1 MSNIYLDKYSSH
13 LLDRIL
19 ALDYAGG
26 IPTADLDILY
36 ARGYQLKSVHE
47 CDLFHVELIEIEQWM
62 SGSMDSYLADA
73 ALIPA
78 DPQDAASVCL
88 TFADACST
96 PAALHQNALLFGT
109 TIPPSDLQAVFDA
122 EAAEGSAI
130 PHCTGPL
137 AANTQMCLEL
147 ADASTPAALHNI
159 GLLFGTTNPPSDL
172 QAVFDAEAAE
182 GSAIPHCIGPSA
194 TKNQPGMSLRLV
206 VAAICQSQTPDD
218 GYPNNIVSLTA
229 AGSYSRAAVDPEA
242 PAIAETTKKKGA
254 FFSYAMQVSGIDEAV
269 LAEAKTKG
277 RRVTGSLLW
286 LKTKNIIQL
295 LHC

>member
-109 TIPPSDLQAVFDA
+109 T
-122 EAAEGSAI
+122 
-130 PHCTGPL
+130 
-137 AANTQMCLEL
+137 
-147 ADASTPAALHNI
+147 
-159 GLLFGTTNPPSDL
+159 NPPSDL

-194 TKNQPGMSLRLV
+194 TKNQPGMSLRLD

-254 FFSYAMQVSGIDEAV
+254 FFSFAMQVSGIDEF
-269 LAEAKTKG
+269 
-277 RRVTGSLLW
+277 SL
-286 LKTKNIIQL
+286 KQKQKAAA
-295 LHC
+295 